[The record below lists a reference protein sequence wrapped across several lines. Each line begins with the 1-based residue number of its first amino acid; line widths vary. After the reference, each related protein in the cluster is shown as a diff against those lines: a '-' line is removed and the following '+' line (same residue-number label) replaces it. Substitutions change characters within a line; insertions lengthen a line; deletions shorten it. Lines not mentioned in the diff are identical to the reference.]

1 MSATGRASVLH
12 DAPGPLTVR
21 RHRTIGAA
29 STAVV
34 ALLLAGLL
42 VLLGQ
47 RGQLAGDR
55 WDFLQDP
62 DTWKALGKGLLATIQ
77 VAVVAVAVALLVGAV
92 LAALRLSERWWLRRP
107 AATFVE
113 FFRAV
118 PLVLLILFLFLGF
131 GNDLGRFWALVI
143 GLVLYNGSVLAEIF
157 RAGVLA
163 VPRGQSE
170 AALAIGLTRGQVLR
184 LVLMPQA
191 VRLML
196 PAIVSQSVVALKDSA
211 LGLVIGYQELA
222 RTSQLLFVYY
232 NNPLQVGLV
241 AAAIYVAVNYTLSK
255 IAYVLEARTGARR
268 SGGATA
274 PELVSLAEE
283 GALGEAGEV
292 TGLAAGERG

>member
-12 DAPGPLTVR
+12 DAPGPLTIR

-34 ALLLAGLL
+34 ALLAAGLL
-42 VLLGQ
+42 VVLGQ
-47 RGQLAGDR
+47 RGQLAADR

-107 AATFVE
+107 AAAFVE

-131 GNDLGRFWALVI
+131 GNDLGRFWSLVI

-196 PAIVSQSVVALKDSA
+196 PALVSQSVVALKDSA

-255 IAYVLEARTGARR
+255 IAYVLDARSGARR
-268 SGGATA
+268 SGGSAA
-274 PELVSLAEE
+274 PQLVSLAEE
-283 GALGEAGEV
+283 GALSEAGEV
-292 TGLAAGERG
+292 TGLPAGERG